1 MLEEVFK
8 NYDLIYRNILK
19 NFYPSL
25 GSTGFQERNLTVNF
39 SKAFEKTY
47 NDIITWFE
55 FQFGDNKNK
64 HFDAIIIHNDN
75 IYFIEAKRYSS
86 PNRKKESIYADINRI
101 NDYVINNFNQDERF
115 KNYNIK
121 NFYGVILA
129 DVWKETLGKKS
140 IHKQYVDKLFF
151 KELNLNN
158 YEYNVIDF
166 DDIEDCKNYSLLSFV
181 WNIK

>member
-1 MLEEVFK
+1 MYYH
-8 NYDLIYRNILK
+8 NYLN
-19 NFYPSL
+19 
-25 GSTGFQERNLTVNF
+25 
-39 SKAFEKTY
+39 
-47 NDIITWFE
+47 
-55 FQFGDNKNK
+55 
-64 HFDAIIIHNDN
+64 
-75 IYFIEAKRYSS
+75 
-86 PNRKKESIYADINRI
+86 
-101 NDYVINNFNQDERF
+101 YVINDFNKDKRF

-151 KELNLNN
+151 KELNLIN

>member
-1 MLEEVFK
+1 MNNNSIKMFVF
-8 NYDLIYRNILK
+8 
-19 NFYPSL
+19 
-25 GSTGFQERNLTVNF
+25 
-39 SKAFEKTY
+39 
-47 NDIITWFE
+47 IIT
-55 FQFGDNKNK
+55 KLK
-64 HFDAIIIHNDN
+64 L
-75 IYFIEAKRYSS
+75 KPS
-86 PNRKKESIYADINRI
+86 
-101 NDYVINNFNQDERF
+101 
-115 KNYNIK
+115 YNIK
-121 NFYGVILA
+121 NFYCVILA